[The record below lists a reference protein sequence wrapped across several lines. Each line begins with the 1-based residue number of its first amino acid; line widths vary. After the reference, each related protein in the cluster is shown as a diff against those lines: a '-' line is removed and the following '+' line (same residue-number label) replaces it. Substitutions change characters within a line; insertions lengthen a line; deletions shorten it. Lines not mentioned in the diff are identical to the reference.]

1 MKAQAQAAPRQ
12 PHPAHP
18 AAQTKGKQRSGHYNL
33 GGLPLSTPP
42 QRATRA
48 AAWNIFIAI
57 LASVLGLALTPES
70 GQAAT
75 TTFTPVADTYTR
87 SDMSSTNFGSQKRL
101 SAQASS
107 PTRRGYLRFDVKLPA
122 GSVVT
127 KATLRAKSV
136 SSAFGTGVDLRGVA
150 DNSWAENTLT
160 YSNAP
165 THDPS
170 VSYAPDYANGS
181 WVELNA
187 TKLATGPG
195 LVSMALTTWSS
206 AYHGFESRESDYDP
220 ELVVEYDP
228 PPPPSPSPAGALHS
242 TTAEPF
248 VDAAGRAVRL
258 HGFNLTPV
266 WSDKPGQT
274 WTLARYQQ
282 IRDKGFNAVRLV
294 LKWSDFEPTRGAFN
308 QTHLSTLDTAIARAK
323 AAGLYV
329 ILDEI
334 HLYGSGGFDYV
345 PSWARFGDS
354 VTSVRTNAAGYLK
367 LLAGRYRSE
376 PAVAAYDPVNE
387 FHRWPIDQNGV
398 LRAYDQLIREIRT
411 VDPGKIVLV
420 EPTYGDTSVAGDL
433 ADFSNLTDKR
443 NVVWS
448 IHDYFAGGDDDGYAA
463 DGSKTG
469 VYVYGGRTGYPSP
482 DPREL
487 ENHLKVHVDKTR
499 AAGLPIWIGEYG
511 IGDGVANHAQWIKD
525 KVALFEKYGLGRG
538 WWEYRTTSP
547 MSATSSDGSWK
558 PWIGLITPGAT
569 PTPPPADTAPPETSI
584 TSGPAE
590 GGTDSSTSASFG
602 FSSEQ
607 GATFECRLEESPF
620 TPCSSPK
627 DYTGLADGP
636 HAFEVRAR
644 DAAGNLDPTPA
655 RRTWVVDAEPSEPSP
670 TS

>member
-1 MKAQAQAAPRQ
+1 MTGSGVLVPPRGPASRLTIGRLTPALVGVVLVGLLVAAPS
-12 PHPAHP
+12 A
-18 AAQTKGKQRSGHYNL
+18 G
-33 GGLPLSTPP
+33 
-42 QRATRA
+42 
-48 AAWNIFIAI
+48 
-57 LASVLGLALTPES
+57 
-70 GQAAT
+70 AAT
-75 TTFTPVADTYTR
+75 QTFSPVADTSTR
-87 SDMSSTNFGSQKRL
+87 SDQPGVNFGTSVRF
-101 SAQASS
+101 SAEESS
-107 PTRRGYLRFDVKLPA
+107 PRRRAYLRFNVGIPA
-122 GSVVT
+122 GSSVRR
-127 KATLRAKSV
+127 ATLRLKSL
-136 SSAFGTGVDLRGVA
+136 STGGPAGVA
-150 DNSWAENTLT
+150 LKGLATNAWNETTLT

-165 THDPS
+165 ALGST
-170 VSYAPDYANGS
+170 VARTGAYQGNS
-181 WVELNA
+181 WVGLNA
-187 TKLATGPG
+187 TPFVKGRGA
-195 LVSMALTTWSS
+195 VSMGLTTAS
-206 AYHGFESRESDYDP
+206 ASYHGFHSRESAADP
-220 ELVVEYDP
+220 QLVVEYDQ

-266 WSDKPGQT
+266 WSGKPSQT

-282 IRDKGFNAVRLV
+282 IRDKGFNAVRFV
-294 LKWSDFEPTRGAFN
+294 LKWSDFEPTKEAFN

-334 HLYGSGGFDYV
+334 HLFGSGGFNYV
-345 PSWARFGDS
+345 PSWARIDDS
-354 VTSVRTNAAGYLK
+354 VTSVRRNAAGYLK

-463 DGSKTG
+463 DGSKSG
-469 VYVYGGRTGYPSP
+469 AYVYGGRTGYPSP
-482 DPREL
+482 NPREL

-569 PTPPPADTAPPETSI
+569 TTPPPADTAPPETSI
-584 TSGPAE
+584 TSGPVE
-590 GGTDSSTSASFG
+590 GGTSSSTSSRFA
-602 FSSEQ
+602 FSSEA
-607 GATFECRLEESPF
+607 GATFECRLEGASF

-670 TS
+670 TY